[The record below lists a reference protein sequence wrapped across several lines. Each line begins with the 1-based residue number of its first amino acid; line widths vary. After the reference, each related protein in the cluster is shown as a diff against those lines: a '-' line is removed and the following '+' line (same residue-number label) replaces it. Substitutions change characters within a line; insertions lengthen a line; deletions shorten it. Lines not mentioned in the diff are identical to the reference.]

1 MKKGR
6 HDQRQYDPVQQHL
19 PGLILNTILRIV
31 EDLGD
36 PYRAKP
42 GLGGMTAYPPKAMA
56 VVCILMEAEARHL
69 PKVSVH
75 VPSCSVPVDRSTWVV
90 VRRGLREDVNTY
102 YRKMVG
108 HPGMNRGLAMK
119 IGLPKI
125 PSKSTIWRAYG
136 MIPEPYLRE
145 VHTRIIGDVMVTG
158 SVAGDSTGYSS
169 NRFVRWFSIR
179 HDQVRLKRGWVKLH
193 STVDVSTRIVLD
205 CLVTDGYASDVAGM
219 WPMPGRIEEGTGLFC
234 PDAACP
240 ARKIYDVIVAKGMT
254 SRIRPKSN
262 TVCRNGGSQARVDMT
277 RTHRDGPAR
286 FMDEYRQRSII
297 EAVFGAIKRM
307 YGNHLRSRRRA
318 RQSREIAIRA
328 ICYNIE
334 VVARKKRQAH
344 VRVARC
350 NGGLVR
356 NSPDCLDAYDTIND
370 PRFPTR
376 GNEQTQQTGRIL
388 AVL

>member
-1 MKKGR
+1 MKKGKR
-6 HDQRQYDPVQQHL
+6 DQRQYDLVQQHL
-19 PGLILNTILRIV
+19 PGLILSTILRIV

-56 VVCILMEAEARHL
+56 VVCILMEAEAR
-69 PKVSVH
+69 
-75 VPSCSVPVDRSTWVV
+75 T
-90 VRRGLREDVNTY
+90 

-108 HPGMNRGLAMK
+108 HLRMNRGLAMK

-193 STVDVSTRIVLD
+193 SIIDVSTRTVLD
-205 CLVTDGYASDVAGM
+205 YLVTDGYTLRHRRNVADAGEDR
-219 WPMPGRIEEGTGLFC
+219 GRRTGFFC
-234 PDAACP
+234 LDSAYL
-240 ARKIYDVIVAKGMT
+240 ARKICDTIAAKGMT
-254 SRIRPKSN
+254 PRIRPKSN
-262 TVCRNGGSQARVDMT
+262 TVCKNWGSQAWGDMT
-277 RTHRDGPAR
+277 RTHRDELAR
-286 FMDEYRQRSII
+286 FMDEYHQRSII

-318 RQSREIAIRA
+318 RQNREVAIRV

-334 VVARKKRQAH
+334 VVARSH
-344 VRVARC
+344 VK
-350 NGGLVR
+350 NGRLTHE
-356 NSPDCLDAYDTIND
+356 SLTAM
-370 PRFPTR
+370 
-376 GNEQTQQTGRIL
+376 
-388 AVL
+388 AA